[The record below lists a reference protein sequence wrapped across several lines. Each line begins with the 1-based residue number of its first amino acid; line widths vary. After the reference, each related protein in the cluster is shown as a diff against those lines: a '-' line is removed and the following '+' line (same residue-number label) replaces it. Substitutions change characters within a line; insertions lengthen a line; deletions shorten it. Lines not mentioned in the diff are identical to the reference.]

1 MEVTIIDCTTVP
13 LNIISRAAGTSTGK
27 DDIPRDRVERCFNDK
42 HLSVFEHAHFTA
54 RIEGIS
60 RACSHQLVRHRM
72 ASFVQESQR
81 YSRVNA
87 DDQFDSNDWYV
98 IPPDIAY
105 TDIMDSCF
113 HNTMKVMMYEYCDL
127 IARGIKLED
136 ARYVLPEATKTNITM
151 TMNCRELFHFL
162 DLRLDEHAQWE
173 IRDLAQCI
181 VYALEDEGSQWHDLM
196 TMYLDSRKEGIY
208 EP

>member
-1 MEVTIIDCTTVP
+1 MEVTIIDCTAEP
-13 LNIISRAAGTSTGK
+13 LDIISRAAGTSTGN
-27 DDIPRDRVERCFNDK
+27 DDFSPDRVERCFRDK

-81 YSRVNA
+81 YTTVGGE
-87 DDQFDSNDWYV
+87 DWYV
-98 IPPDIAY
+98 VPPDIAY
-105 TDIMDSCF
+105 TDGIEACF
-113 HNTMKVMMYEYCDL
+113 RDTMRGAIYEYRHL
-127 IARGIKLED
+127 IAHGMKPED
-136 ARYVLPEATKTNITM
+136 ARYVLPEATKTTITM
-151 TMNCRELFHFL
+151 TMNVRELFHFL

-196 TMYLDSRKEGIY
+196 TMYIDSRKEGIY